1 MNFRTD
7 LAMFG
12 LGIAIVLSMP
22 SVASAPDA
30 SAPDEGVPSNRKLE
44 EVIVTARKRD
54 ETLQDIPVTVSALDQ
69 QQIKDF
75 RIERIG
81 DLSAQ
86 VPGFVATDTTDA
98 APQGTLSLRGV
109 KTGAVGVG
117 SDQTVAINIDGVQI
131 ENPFALRAGQ
141 LDLQQ
146 VEILKG
152 PQALFFGKNVTGG
165 VVSLKS
171 ANPTDELFV
180 KATLGYEF
188 NAEETF
194 GELIVSGPLS
204 DTLGARLALRNV
216 SLNGWVENRAT
227 RPVVTRSSP
236 KYDEI
241 LGRLTLAWDPN
252 DEFSANLKL
261 SFADRDGLATN
272 NSEKVACANPTFTPS
287 DCTSDFVNFIADAPG
302 YDPADDSESTIV
314 SLSMDWDISEN
325 FNLSSTTGYYNITDL
340 TQGQQFV
347 IDTEVTGDVAANIDT
362 EFESFSQELRLASNF
377 DGPFNFMVGAF
388 VDDRSGQQDQSDFV
402 FGVIG
407 PVPET
412 TQRLEAESYSVFV
425 QGSYQINEELELSAG
440 VRYTDEEKSYSG
452 EFTEDFLVPTP
463 MGLVPVVTAGTP
475 IIPSTSD
482 IQADETSPE
491 ITLTWQPE
499 GRDLTV
505 FSAYKEGFKSGSFDL
520 SAPNA
525 FLAFAPPGVGV
536 LDYNPETAQG
546 FEIGFKSYLLDGT
559 LRFNATAYSYEYEN
573 LQVASIDLVTGFIG
587 TINASGSEVKGF
599 EADIVW
605 KPQNVDGLT
614 ITGAL
619 NYNDGSYSDD
629 FFALCNTVQV
639 STGACPFDLDP
650 DPLSG
655 PTFQNLNGESLSQ
668 APDWAGNLGFTYES
682 GFGDKLGYRFGLNL
696 VYSDSFI
703 AHPNNDPRAVTDSF
717 TMLHGSFNLYNN
729 ESGWEIALIGR
740 NLTDENVVFSY
751 NDQVLSAPRGQ
762 LVDLNGP
769 AARAREIVLQFSK
782 EW

>member
-1 MNFRTD
+1 MNFKAY
-7 LAMFG
+7 LAM
-12 LGIAIVLSMP
+12 LGVASVLSMP
-22 SVASAPDA
+22 LVASAQDA
-30 SAPDEGVPSNRKLE
+30 NAPDEDASSKRVFE
-44 EVIVTARKRD
+44 EVVVTARKRD
-54 ETLQDIPVTVSALDQ
+54 ETLQDIPVTVSALSQ

-75 RIERIG
+75 RIERIT

-86 VPGFVATDTTDA
+86 IPGFVAIDTTDA
-98 APQGTLSLRGV
+98 APQGTLALRGV

-117 SDQTVAINIDGVQI
+117 ADQTVSINIDGVQV

-171 ANPTDELFV
+171 ADPTDELFV
-180 KATLGYEF
+180 AATVGHEF

-194 GELIVSGPLS
+194 GEVIVSGPLS
-204 DTLGARLALRNV
+204 DTLGARLALRTV
-216 SLNGWVENRAT
+216 SLEGWVENRAT

-236 KYDEI
+236 NYDEI
-241 LGRLTLAWDPN
+241 LGRLTLAWDPS
-252 DEFSANLKL
+252 DVFSANLKV
-261 SFADRDGLATN
+261 SYADRDGLATN
-272 NSEKVACANPTFTPS
+272 NSEKVDCANPAFTPS

-302 YDPADDSESTIV
+302 YDPADDSESTIF
-314 SLSMDWDISEN
+314 SLNMDWAISEN
-325 FNLSSTTGYYNITDL
+325 LSLSSTTGYYNITDL

-347 IDTEVTGDVAANIDT
+347 IDTELTGDVAANIAT
-362 EFESFSQELRLASNF
+362 EFESFSQELRLTSNF

-388 VDDRSGQQDQSDFV
+388 IDDRSGEQDQSDFN
-402 FGVIG
+402 FGIIG
-407 PVPET
+407 PVPAT
-412 TQRLEAESYSVFV
+412 FQALDAESYSVFV
-425 QGSYQINEELELSAG
+425 QGSYQITEELELSAG
-440 VRYTDEEKSYSG
+440 VRYTDEEKSYTG
-452 EFTEDFLVPTP
+452 EFTQDFLVPTP

-482 IQADETSPE
+482 IQADETTPE

-505 FSAYKEGFKSGSFDL
+505 FAAYKEGFKSGSFDL

-536 LDYNPETAQG
+536 LDYDPETAQG
-546 FEIGFKSYLLDGT
+546 FEIGVKSYLLDGS
-559 LRFNATAYSYEYEN
+559 LRLNATAYSYEYEN
-573 LQVASIDLVTGFIG
+573 LQVASIDLVSGFIG
-587 TINASGSEVKGF
+587 TINASASEVEGF

-614 ITGAL
+614 ITGAI
-619 NYNDGSYSDD
+619 NHNNANYSDD

-639 STGACPFDLDP
+639 STGTCPFDLDP
-650 DPLSG
+650 DPMSG

-668 APDWAGNLGFTYES
+668 APDWAGNLGFTYENS
-682 GFGDKLGYRFGLNL
+682 FNDKLGYRFGLNW

-703 AHPNNDPRAVTDSF
+703 GHPNNDPRAVTDSF
-717 TMLHGSFNLYNN
+717 SMLHGNFNLYNDD
-729 ESGWEIALIGR
+729 SGWEIALIGR

-751 NDQVLSAPRGQ
+751 NDQVLSAPPGQ

-782 EW
+782 NW